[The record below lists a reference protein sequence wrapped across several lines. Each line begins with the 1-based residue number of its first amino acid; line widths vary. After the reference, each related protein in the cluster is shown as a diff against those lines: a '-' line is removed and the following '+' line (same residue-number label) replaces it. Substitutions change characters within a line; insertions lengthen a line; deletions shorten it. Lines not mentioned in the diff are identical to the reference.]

1 MATKSSR
8 GAKIRLATALP
19 IAFIRH
25 RWRVGERH
33 ARRLLEARTPTAP
46 DWGTVLAMLTAM
58 EHVLRGDC
66 DESRALAL
74 FREALESTPQPY
86 APVDGEALEFSEEE
100 LQTMQDDFEEF
111 ENGLLE

>member
-46 DWGTVLAMLTAM
+46 DWGVVLAMLTAM
-58 EHVLRGDC
+58 ELVLREEC

-74 FREALESTPQPY
+74 FCEALESTPQPY
-86 APVDGEALEFSEEE
+86 APVDGEDLEFSEEDLAAME
-100 LQTMQDDFEEF
+100 NDIAEF
-111 ENGLLE
+111 EAELLE